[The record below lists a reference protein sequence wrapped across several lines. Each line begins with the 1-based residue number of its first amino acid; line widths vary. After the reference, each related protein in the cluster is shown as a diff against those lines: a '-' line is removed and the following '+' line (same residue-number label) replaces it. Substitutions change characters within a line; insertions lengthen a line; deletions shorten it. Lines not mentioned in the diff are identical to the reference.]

1 MRSDANDNLKLW
13 RQRLREF
20 QKSGL
25 SRRAFCEK
33 NGIKKSSLDYWFR
46 RLGKQVKLTGLVEV
60 KPSLPPSPRSLLAV
74 MIAGRYRIEV
84 HGPVDRALFCEVVH
98 ALESL
103 A

>member
-1 MRSDANDNLKLW
+1 MRSDTNDNLKFW

-25 SRRAFCEK
+25 NRRAFCEK

-46 RLGKQVKLTGLVEV
+46 RLGKQVKLTGLVEL
-60 KPSLPPSPRSLLAV
+60 KPSLPPSPMGLLAV
-74 MIAGRYRIEV
+74 TIASRYRIEV
-84 HGPVDRALFCEVVH
+84 HGPVDRALFCEVVQ

>member
-1 MRSDANDNLKLW
+1 MRSDANDNLKSW
-13 RQRLREF
+13 RQRMREF

-46 RLGKQVKLTGLVEV
+46 RLGKRVKLTGLVEV
-60 KPSLPPSPRSLLAV
+60 KPSLPPSLLAV